1 MESVEAPME
10 FVVEG
15 YAAVFT
21 AFVGAAPIIVERAFA
36 SPNAKVRLW
45 WETKGTTSF
54 QVHIYNIEI
63 HLMADPCSVFDFLRT
78 WFLFYKL

>member
-15 YAAVFT
+15 YAAVFM

-36 SPNAKVRLW
+36 SPNAKVNGGKQVEIALQKL
-45 WETKGTTSF
+45 KGENRFSSP
-54 QVHIYNIEI
+54 HI
-63 HLMADPCSVFDFLRT
+63 HV
-78 WFLFYKL
+78 

>member
-15 YAAVFT
+15 YAAVFM

-36 SPNAKVRLW
+36 SPNAKVNGG
-45 WETKGTTSF
+45 K
-54 QVHIYNIEI
+54 QVEIAITEIE
-63 HLMADPCSVFDFLRT
+63 RG
-78 WFLFYKL
+78 K